1 MSDSDQAFDLVV
13 IGGGVNGAGIARD
26 AAMRGLSVALFEKG
40 DFSSATSAWSSRLI
54 HGGLRYL
61 EYLEFPLVYES
72 LAERRHL
79 QAMAPHLVRPLRIAI
94 PVYEG
99 ARRGRT
105 LIRLG
110 LTFYDLLSF
119 RKTLPNHDMLDKEAA
134 LAAEPGLNAE
144 GLRGLARYFDAQVS
158 FIERLVLENVLDAKA
173 RGATVFNHSPVIE
186 VLESDG
192 RVTGVAYRDGNGDAR
207 HEVSAKVVVNAAG
220 PWVDAVLDTTG
231 VRNRRLIGGTKGS
244 HIVVSRFEGAPQD
257 AIYVEARSDGR
268 PFFIIPW
275 NGQVLIGTTD
285 IRYDGNLD
293 ATRISEAETDYLIS
307 ECNRVF
313 PSARL
318 TRSSVHFAYAGVRPL
333 PKRDSGP
340 ESAITRKHLI
350 VENRDIARGLYS
362 IVGGKLTTYR
372 SLAVEAV
379 DAVADALGRSLPS
392 SPTAEQSLPGA
403 RDLDRAAGVLA
414 DANIPAGAS
423 KRLLS
428 IYGGRAIEIVSRI
441 SEGTL
446 PGGMFGDDERV
457 LAAEVPWAFD
467 EELAGSLEDV
477 AHRRMMVGFDP
488 DQGRQYYQAIADG
501 AAAHLGW
508 SSERRD
514 AELDALQRYSD
525 SFLVAP

>member
-1 MSDSDQAFDLVV
+1 MSEDAPVFDVVV

-61 EYLEFPLVYES
+61 EYFEFPLVYES
-72 LAERRHL
+72 LNERRHL
-79 QAMAPHLVRPLRIAI
+79 QRIAPHLVKPLRLAI
-94 PVYEG
+94 PVYAG

-110 LTFYDLLSF
+110 LVFYDLLSL
-119 RKTLPNHDMLDKEAA
+119 RKRLPNHDMLDKDGA
-134 LAAEPGLNAE
+134 LAAEPGLNAD
-144 GLRGLARYFDAQVS
+144 GLRGMARYYDAQVP
-158 FIERLVLENVLDAKA
+158 FIERLVLENILDARA
-173 RGATVFNHSPVIE
+173 HGATVINHSPVIE
-186 VLESDG
+186 VMETDG
-192 RVTGVAYRDGNGDAR
+192 RVSGVAWRDENGDAR
-207 HEVSAKVVVNAAG
+207 HEVRARAVINATG

-231 VRNRRLIGGTKGS
+231 VRDRRLIGGTKGS
-244 HIVVSRFEGAPQD
+244 HIVVSRFEGAPTD
-257 AIYVEARSDGR
+257 AIYVEARADGR

-293 ATRISEAETDYLIS
+293 AARISEAETDYLIS

-318 TRSSVHFAYAGVRPL
+318 TRSSVHYAYAGVRPL
-333 PKRDSGP
+333 PKQDSGP

-372 SLAVEAV
+372 HLAVEAV
-379 DAVADALGRSLPS
+379 DAVADSLGVALPDT
-392 SPTAEQSLPGA
+392 PTATAKLPGA
-403 RDLDRAAGVLA
+403 VDLDTAQGALENAGIAANARRRLLAVYGARAVELVGRIAAGTL
-414 DANIPAGAS
+414 P
-423 KRLLS
+423 
-428 IYGGRAIEIVSRI
+428 
-441 SEGTL
+441 EGTL
-446 PGGMFGDDERV
+446 GGDERV
-457 LAAEVPWAFD
+457 LAAEVGWALD

-477 AHRRMMVGFDP
+477 VHRRLMIGFDA
-488 DQGRQYYQAIADG
+488 DQGRQYYEQIADL
-501 AAAHLGW
+501 AAAHRGW
-508 SSERRD
+508 NSERRD
-514 AELDALQRYSD
+514 AELEALVRYSD